1 MHKQPRV
8 KANIPVIYLKEG
20 EMFICYSPAFDLAAH
35 GDSFEDAERSF
46 TQTLKLFVEHVTR
59 KGTWEDVLSEHGW
72 EKINHEWSPPRIIG
86 QENKAIDIPA
96 PA

>member
-1 MHKQPRV
+1 MLKRTRI

-20 EMFICYSPAFDLAAH
+20 ETFIWYSPAFDLTVH
-35 GDSFEDAERSF
+35 GDSFEDAGRSF
-46 TQTLKLFVEHVTR
+46 TQTLKLFIEYVTK
-59 KGTWEDVLSEHGW
+59 KGTWEDVLSEYGW

-96 PA
+96 PT